1 MSRSAE
7 LTALRPRSAE
17 ILELITAL
25 LGRPYSGLTRLCL
38 VRAY

>member
-1 MSRSAE
+1 LTSPRPKSAG
-7 LTALRPRSAE
+7 

-25 LGRPYSGLTRLCL
+25 LGYPYSGLTRLCL